1 MISNSRRSFIKT
13 TAITAAGAAT
23 ISSSS
28 NVFASIEKALS
39 IPANRH
45 HGSIKD
51 VEHVVILMQENRAF
65 DHYFGTL
72 PGIRGFGDRFPLKQP
87 NGSYVWQQFNE
98 TPDPKVGNYV
108 SELLPWYFNTSE
120 NIGYERF
127 GGTPHFYDNAQ
138 QAYNHGKM
146 DQWLPQKSDRTM
158 GYFCEQ
164 ELAFQFALAN
174 NFTLCDA
181 YHCSLHT
188 GTNPNRVM
196 FWTGTN
202 DAYGKRGGPVLTNAN
217 EDFHHDKNLSDK
229 ENYHYD
235 MEDAFRWK
243 TYPERL
249 EDAGVSWRLFQN
261 IDNNYTDN
269 PLHGFKSFR
278 KLHYKD
284 RQHPLY
290 QKGIGTD
297 NRLSI
302 EIFEDQYN
310 SNEGLPQVSW
320 IVCEKEYS
328 EHPGPSCPLQGAAY
342 TAKVLDIL
350 TSDPDVWSKTVFI
363 ITFDENDGLFDHMP
377 PPSVPHR
384 DPLGNQYGKSNIK
397 TDGEY
402 YYNTAYPGGAGK
414 EFIHNASHGLG
425 PRVPTYIISP
435 WSTGGNVNSELF
447 DHTSVLQFLEQFT
460 GVREDNISPWRREVC
475 GNLMSCFDFEKKD
488 ATVDIPDEVVT
499 DIKTA
504 NAYRAEADQWN
515 EDHGEPNIPQSNL
528 VGLPAVDHYVRP
540 SCDLPYSP
548 QVDIQ
553 IKSQAVQFEYKN
565 NGKKSIVYQT
575 YNYVPSNNSIMIDE
589 NDIDLT
595 MPRNY
600 TVMRKN
606 GNPLKPIVSDKWSVG
621 KNTDIDLMTFGPN
634 GFIRHIKAN
643 TSDHQELPLIE
654 IRHKALRGH
663 KQRPHLAV
671 KIINPSDQDTIIVV
685 KDNSY
690 GNKTEKHRIKAGKTE
705 HIELKLN
712 KHCWYDVTITL
723 KQQPNFSLQ
732 AAGRVEQQHRHNYQA
747 CSDPQMGNLSNTPEL
762 EALIVR

>member
-1 MISNSRRSFIKT
+1 MNSNSRRSFIKKTALT
-13 TAITAAGAAT
+13 TAGVAA
-23 ISSSS
+23 ISTSPS
-28 NVFASIEKALS
+28 VFASIEKALS

-45 HGSIKD
+45 HGSLKD

-72 PGIRGFGDRFPLKQP
+72 PGIRGFGDRFPIKQP
-87 NGSYVWQQFNE
+87 NGAYVWQQQNKNPNPE
-98 TPDPKVGNYV
+98 NGNYV

-127 GGTPHFYDNAQ
+127 GGTPHLYDNAQ
-138 QAYNHGKM
+138 LAYNHGKM
-146 DQWLPQKSDRTM
+146 DQWLPHKSDRTM

-202 DAYGKRGGPVLTNAN
+202 DAYGKRGGPVVINAN
-217 EDFHHDKNLSDK
+217 EDFHKDPAFSDK
-229 ENYHYD
+229 QNYHFD
-235 MEDAFRWK
+235 MENAFTWI

-249 EDAGVSWRLFQN
+249 EAAGVSWRLFQN

-269 PLHGFKSFR
+269 PLHGFKTFR

-297 NRLSI
+297 NRPSI

-310 SNEGLPQVSW
+310 SDEGLPAVSW
-320 IVCEKEYS
+320 IVCEKQYS

-350 TSDPDVWSKTVFI
+350 TSDPDVWAKTVFI

-377 PPSVPHR
+377 PPSVPHH
-384 DPLGNQYGKSNIK
+384 DPKGVQYGKSNIK
-397 TDGEY
+397 TNGEY
-402 YYNTAYPGGAGK
+402 YYNTAYPGAAGQ

-475 GNLMSCFDFEKKD
+475 GDLTSCFDFSKKD
-488 ATVDIPDEVVT
+488 ATVDVPDNTIT
-499 DIKTA
+499 DIEA
-504 NAYRAEADQWN
+504 ADAYREEADEWN
-515 EDHGEPNIPQSNL
+515 EANGKPDVPQPSL
-528 VGLPAVDHYVRP
+528 VGLPAVAHYIRP

-548 QVDIQ
+548 QADIQ
-553 IKSQAVQFEYKN
+553 ITSQGVQFNYKN

-575 YNYVPSNNSIMIDE
+575 YNYIPSNGVLIMDE
-589 NDIDLT
+589 NNADLS

-606 GNPLKPIVSDKWSVG
+606 GNPLKPIVSDKWSFD

-643 TSDHQELPLIE
+643 TGDHRQLPLIE
-654 IRHKALRGH
+654 IQHKSRHGH
-663 KQRPHLAV
+663 QKRPHLDI
-671 KIINPSDQDTIIVV
+671 KIVNPSQQDVIIMI

-690 GNKTEKHRIKAGKTE
+690 GNKTKKYSIKAGRTE
-705 HIELKLN
+705 RIEITLN
-712 KHCWYDVTITL
+712 KHCWYDLSITS
-723 KQQPNFSLQ
+723 KQQRNFSLQ
-732 AAGRVEQQHRHNYQA
+732 AAGRVEQQHKYNYKA
-747 CSDPQMGNLSNTPEL
+747 CSDPQMGNLTNSLAL
-762 EALIVR
+762 EALISR